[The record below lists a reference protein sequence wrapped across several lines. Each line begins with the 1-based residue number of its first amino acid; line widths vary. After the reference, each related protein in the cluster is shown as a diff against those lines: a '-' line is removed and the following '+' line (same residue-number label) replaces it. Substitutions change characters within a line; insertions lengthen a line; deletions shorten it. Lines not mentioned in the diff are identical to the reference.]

1 MEKGLEMTCFF
12 LNSLLVEAATDGHRT
27 NHRAADEG
35 SEPTADAS
43 LLLLWCLNWT
53 TTQMPEPADLRR
65 REVSSVSGGFFFGFF
80 LSSDGS
86 RLACTSLFMS
96 SVKSSPS

>member
-12 LNSLLVEAATDGHRT
+12 LNSLLVEAATDGHQT

-53 TTQMPEPADLRR
+53 TTQTPEPADLRR
-65 REVSSVSGGFFFGFF
+65 REVSSVSGVFCFF

>member
-53 TTQMPEPADLRR
+53 TTQTPEPADLRR
-65 REVSSVSGGFFFGFF
+65 REVSSVSGVFCFF